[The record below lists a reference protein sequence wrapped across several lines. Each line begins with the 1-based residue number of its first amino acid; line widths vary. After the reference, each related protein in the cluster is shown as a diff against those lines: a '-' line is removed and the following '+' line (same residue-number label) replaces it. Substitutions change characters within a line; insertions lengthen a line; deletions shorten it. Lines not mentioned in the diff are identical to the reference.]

1 MSSPSAPASSQ
12 GFNPRA
18 RAGRDVAQPAALP
31 PLQVSIH
38 APARGATCRSRA
50 SPSYGGVSI
59 HAPARGATLTVPD
72 LTAPDMFQST
82 RPRGA
87 RLHAPR
93 HDRFRTKFQSTRP
106 RGARPTRP
114 PACPRLPQFQSTR
127 PRGARLVGAGGAR
140 GVVSVSIHA
149 PARGATPAPIRA
161 PERRAFQSTRPRGA
175 RHRSPASQQARRAFQ
190 STRPRGARLYPI
202 IWTTAEVEFQSTRPR
217 GARQNL
223 QSIIKDRDRF
233 NPRARAGRDTAW
245 R

>member
-1 MSSPSAPASSQ
+1 MPPCFNPRARAGRDSLPSLRSGRRTVSIHAPARGATATRLAGVPAKDRFNPRARAGRDLSSPSAPASSQ

-106 RGARPTRP
+106 RGARPMR
-114 PACPRLPQFQSTR
+114 RLPSAIDDMFQSTR
-127 PRGARLVGAGGAR
+127 PRGARPRASCGQPGPWN
-140 GVVSVSIHA
+140 VSIHA
-149 PARGATPAPIRA
+149 PARGATQTSWLIHA
-161 PERRAFQSTRPRGA
+161 ERGFQSTRPRGA
-175 RHRSPASQQARRAFQ
+175 RP
-190 STRPRGARLYPI
+190 G
-202 IWTTAEVEFQSTRPR
+202 
-217 GARQNL
+217 
-223 QSIIKDRDRF
+223 
-233 NPRARAGRDTAW
+233 
-245 R
+245 